1 MTYTVGLAQ
10 INNSFS
16 GQNYLPYS
24 VAVLQ
29 AYAEQ
34 NVSSRDR
41 YRFLL
46 PLYKRL
52 RISDA
57 VERLECTDIAAFS
70 VYVWNIRISLEIAR
84 RLKASRPD
92 TLIIF
97 GGPHVPDRSEAFLR
111 QNTFIDVAVHGEG
124 ERTFLQL
131 LESFPSRDWSG
142 IPSISYIDRAGNLVR
157 NSNGPRFRNLEE
169 VPSPFLE
176 GKFDALMQAYPQE
189 SWIGLWETNR
199 GCPFQCTFCDW
210 GSATAAKVSRFGM
223 DRLKA
228 EVDWFSSRRI
238 EFVFCCDANFASQK
252 RDIEIVEYIAEKKRQ
267 TGYPRAM
274 SVQNTKN
281 ATERAYLVQKALS
294 DAGLNKG
301 VALSMQSL
309 DMDTLKAI
317 KRDNISLDTYMEL
330 QQRFTR
336 DGVETYSDLILGLPG
351 ETYESYVR
359 GIDRLM
365 QSGQYNRIQ
374 FNNLSI
380 LPNTEMGDPDY
391 QRRYGMVT
399 IESEIINIH
408 GQRVDLDDDV
418 PETQQLV
425 TATATMPAEDL
436 RRARAFS
443 WMVSLLYF
451 DKLLQIPLVVAHE
464 TAGVGYADMINAFM
478 RADAVRLPLLAE
490 IGLFF
495 LGEARNIQEGGPE
508 YTYSPKWLGIY
519 WPSDEYVFIKLT
531 EENRLDDFYRE
542 AGALLTALAKERNP
556 AAPLDAIEDA
566 VTLNR
571 NLIKQPFVRDN
582 IVVHTRYDIMNFYRG
597 ILTGEKIP
605 LCKVPTDIE
614 IDRASEARDD
624 FQTWCREVVWW
635 GNKKGAYLYGNRVLD
650 FQLAGHY

>member
-29 AYAEQ
+29 AYAER
-34 NVSSRDR
+34 NASNRDQ

-46 PLYKRL
+46 PLYKRI

-57 VERLECTDIAAFS
+57 VEQLECTDIAAFS

-97 GGPHVPDRSEAFLR
+97 GGPHVPDRSGAFLR
-111 QNTFIDVAVHGEG
+111 QNTFIDVAVHNEG

-142 IPSISYIDRAGNLVR
+142 IPGISYIDRAGNLVR
-157 NSNGPRFRNLEE
+157 NPNGPRFRDLEE

-176 GKFDALMQAYPQE
+176 GKFDALMQANPQE

-228 EVDWFSSRRI
+228 EVDWFSSRCI

-252 RDIEIVEYIAEKKRQ
+252 RDVEIVEYIAEKKRQ
-267 TGYPRAM
+267 TGYPYAM

-330 QQRFTR
+330 QRRFTR
-336 DGVETYSDLILGLPG
+336 DRVETYSDLILGLPE
-351 ETYESYVR
+351 ETYESYVH
-359 GIDRLM
+359 GIDQLM
-365 QSGQYNRIQ
+365 ESGQHNRIQ
-374 FNNLSI
+374 FNDLSI

-408 GQRVDLDDDV
+408 GQRVELDDDV

-425 TATATMPAEDL
+425 IATAAMPAEDW

-451 DKLLQIPLVVAHE
+451 DKLLQIPLIMAHE
-464 TAGVGYADMINAFM
+464 TAGVRYADMISAFM
-478 RADAVRLPLLAE
+478 QANAGRLPLLAE
-490 IGLFF
+490 IRDFF
-495 LGEARNIQEGGPE
+495 LQEARNIQAGGPE
-508 YTYSPKWLGIY
+508 YTYSSKWLGIY
-519 WPSDEYVFIKLT
+519 WPADEYIFIKLT

-556 AAPLDAIEDA
+556 AAPLEAIEDA
-566 VTLNR
+566 LILNR
-571 NLIKQPFVRDN
+571 NLLKQPFVRDN
-582 IVVHTRYDIMNFYRG
+582 IVVRTRYDIMNFYRDV
-597 ILTGEKIP
+597 LTGEQIP
-605 LCKVPTDIE
+605 LRKVPTDIE
-614 IDRASEARDD
+614 IDRASETRDD

-650 FQLAGHY
+650 WQLAGHY